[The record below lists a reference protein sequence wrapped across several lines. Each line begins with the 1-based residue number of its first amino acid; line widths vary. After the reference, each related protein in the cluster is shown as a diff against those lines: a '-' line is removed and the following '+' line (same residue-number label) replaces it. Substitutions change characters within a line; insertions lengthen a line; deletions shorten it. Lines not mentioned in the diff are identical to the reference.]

1 MSFNPGLDT
10 YTAAR
15 DQQRVAIATGLSNID
30 ATQTLPFLLDGIT
43 GRLLVSAT
51 TVLSATWFNE
61 TPVGLIN
68 GSNTIFTLSQ
78 TPAGNSLVL
87 TLDRQPQILGVDY
100 TISGNTITYLAA
112 PDASLSGTP
121 HNAIYAISG
130 GAITGTIFVET
141 PGGLINGS
149 NRAYT
154 TLNTINTVIGIWLN
168 GEFIDPAQYVVS
180 GAGFTMNVA
189 IPSAFSGLPFTITY
203 T

>member
-1 MSFNPGLDT
+1 MSDSWQAIDQNSRGSL
-10 YTAAR
+10 TAVSSADDR
-15 DQQRVAIATGLSNID
+15 TIVRLVAD
-30 ATQTLPFLLDGIT
+30 PIT
-43 GRLLVSAT
+43 GALLVATT

-78 TPAGNSLVL
+78 TPAGNSLIL

-154 TLNTINTVIGIWLN
+154 TLNTINTVIGIQLN
-168 GEFIDPAQYVVS
+168 GGAIQPAEYTVS
-180 GAGFTMNVA
+180 GAGFTMSTA
-189 IPSAFSGLPFTITY
+189 IPSSFAGLEFTIVY
-203 T
+203 V